1 MKPSLDE
8 IWGCADYGPTA
19 LRLAPVADV
28 VAARLVHE
36 VSGREQQVVDIGAGH
51 GHLTERLVRMGH
63 RVTAVEPVRSM
74 RRVGRRRCP
83 RARWVEA
90 TGESTGLST
99 SGTDAVVST
108 FGSFLCQVPEGPRE
122 WARIL
127 RPGGRLVMTAWD
139 RRGFLAE
146 MTRCMVAATS
156 GVDPGAVSMPGHML
170 WGDDGVAEERLGA
183 GFAEVRVEP
192 MDLDWCFADVE
203 EGMRLYLEG
212 SPTHTFSLRS
222 AGERRTALEEAL
234 RLHLQKNTG
243 PDGRIEASAG
253 YVLVTAVS
261 R

>member
-1 MKPSLDE
+1 MNPSLDD

-28 VAARLVHE
+28 VAAHLTRTEPPGL
-36 VSGREQQVVDIGAGH
+36 RTVDIGAGH
-51 GHLTERLVRMGH
+51 GHLAERLVRAGH
-63 RVTAVEPVRSM
+63 RVTAVEPVRAM
-74 RRVGRRRCP
+74 RRVGRCRCP
-83 RARWVEA
+83 GAHWVDA
-90 TGESTGLST
+90 TGESTGLPT
-99 SGTDAVVST
+99 GGTDVVVST
-108 FGSFLCQVPEGPRE
+108 FGAFMCRVPEGPRE

-146 MTRCMVAATS
+146 MTLRMIAAVTDA
-156 GVDPGAVSMPGHML
+156 DPGSVSMPEHML
-170 WGDDGVAEERLGA
+170 WGDDSVARERLGP

-192 MDLDWCFADVE
+192 MDLDWCFADIG
-203 EGMRLYLEG
+203 EGMRLYREG

-222 AGERRTALEEAL
+222 AGERRAALEEAL
-234 RLHLQKNTG
+234 RCHLRESAG
-243 PDGRIEASAG
+243 PDGRIDASAG